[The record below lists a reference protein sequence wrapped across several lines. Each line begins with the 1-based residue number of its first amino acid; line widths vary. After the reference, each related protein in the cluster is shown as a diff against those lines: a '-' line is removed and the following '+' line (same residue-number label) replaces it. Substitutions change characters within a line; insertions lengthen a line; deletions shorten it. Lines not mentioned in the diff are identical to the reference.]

1 MKGALIYLSEM
12 LLVIV
17 SCVVIGQL
25 FGLSAFC
32 GSIFGMACALK
43 LFATKKEKQSFTI
56 AEYYSTSF
64 GWLEI
69 IMQIIANA
77 IFAIVAFFLYRHSWL
92 IAFGLG
98 WGLECEVRLISNV
111 FATKIYHRIS

>member
-12 LLVIV
+12 LLIIV

-43 LFATKKEKQSFTI
+43 LFASKKEKQSFTI
-56 AEYYSTSF
+56 ADYYSTSY
-64 GWLEI
+64 GWVEI
-69 IMQIIANA
+69 TMEIIANTL
-77 IFAIVAFFLYRHSWL
+77 FVIVAFFLYKNSWA

-111 FATKIYHRIS
+111 FATKIYHKIS

>member
-17 SCVVIGQL
+17 SCIVIGQL
-25 FGLSAFC
+25 FGLFAFC

-69 IMQIIANA
+69 TMQIIANA
-77 IFAIVAFFLYRHSWL
+77 LFAVVAFFLYKHSWI

-111 FATKIYHRIS
+111 IANQIYHKI

>member
-43 LFATKKEKQSFTI
+43 LFASKKEKQSFTI

-111 FATKIYHRIS
+111 FATKIYHKIS